1 MRVTHIHLEAIE
13 YQTEGGLAVKR
24 YAEHLSPDEAIEP
37 VIDALDARLG
47 ALFASGYEYPGRY
60 TRWDMGFFDPPIRI
74 ETRENAF
81 RIEALNARG
90 RVLLPAILAQV
101 EGLRATR
108 AVALHEDLVSGEV
121 HPPGGY
127 FPEEQR
133 SRQPSVFSILRGIID
148 LFSCPDEHHLG
159 LYGAFG
165 YDLAFQFEPMDY
177 RLSRPADQRDLVLYL
192 PDRLVTVDH
201 NREVA
206 VRYDYEFDT
215 GGGSTQGLPREG
227 AVQPYRAGQA
237 TAAREFE
244 KGAYADIVRKAQEYF
259 RRGDLFEVVPSQ
271 TFYESCPDPP
281 SEIFRRLRE
290 RNPAPYATLI
300 NLGQREYLVGASPEM
315 FVRGE
320 GIRIETCP
328 ISGTVSRGNDALS
341 DADQILKLLS
351 SEKEE
356 SELTMCTDVDR
367 NDKSRICVP
376 GSVRVIGRR
385 QIEMYSRVI
394 HTVDHVE
401 GILRPEYDALDA
413 FLAHTWAVTV
423 TGAPKIWAMRFIESN
438 ERSCRAWYGGAI
450 GFLGF
455 DGNMNTGLTLRTI
468 RIKDGI
474 AEVRAGSTLLIDS
487 IPEDEERET
496 ELKAMAFIDAIGRP
510 RESRGGSAHSGFAED
525 AGSGKRVLL
534 VDYEDSFVHTLA
546 NYLRQTGA
554 DVMTVRTG
562 ISRSRLTELM
572 DAYDPDLVFLSPGPG
587 QPSDFDISLA
597 VDAALER
604 ALPIFGVCLGLQ
616 GIVEY
621 FGGTLGVLPYPMHGK
636 ASRVTV
642 LTGQAGQAGQTGQ
655 AGTLFEG
662 FPRSFTV
669 GRYHSLYADRD
680 RLPPELSVTA
690 ETEDGVVMAIE
701 HRTMPV
707 AAVQFH
713 PESIMTLKDEIGL
726 RLIDNVFRKL
736 VRAADAVDASREG
749 GL

>member
-13 YQTEGGLAVKR
+13 YQTEGGVSVKR
-24 YAEHLSPDEAIEP
+24 YAQHLSPDEAIEP
-37 VIDALDARLG
+37 VVDGLDSHPG

-60 TRWDMGFFDPPIRI
+60 TRWDMGFVDPPIRI
-74 ETRENAF
+74 ESRKNSF
-81 RIEALNARG
+81 HVLALNARG
-90 RVLLPAILAQV
+90 KVLLPAIHGQI
-101 EGLRATR
+101 EGLRVTDTLSR
-108 AVALHEDLVSGEV
+108 QEDRISGEV
-121 HPPGGY
+121 LLPDAY

-133 SRQPSVFSILRGIID
+133 SRQPSIFSILRGIIG

-177 RLSRPADQRDLVLYL
+177 RLRRPADQRDLVLYL
-192 PDRLVTVDH
+192 PDRLVTIDH

-206 VRYDYEFDT
+206 IRYDYEFET
-215 GGGSTQGLPREG
+215 GGESTQDLPREG
-227 AVQPYRAGQA
+227 AVQPYRGGRAA
-237 TAAREFE
+237 TGREFE
-244 KGAYADIVRKAQEYF
+244 KGAYGDVVRKAHEYF

-290 RNPAPYATLI
+290 RNPAPYATLV

-328 ISGTVSRGNDALS
+328 IAGTVSRGNDALS

-351 SEKEE
+351 SEKED

-367 NDKSRICVP
+367 NDKSRVCVP

-413 FLAHTWAVTV
+413 FLSHAWAVTV
-423 TGAPKIWAMRFIESN
+423 TGAPKIWAMRFIEN
-438 ERSCRAWYGGAI
+438 HERSCRAWYGGAI

-474 AEVRAGSTLLIDS
+474 AEVRAGSTLLMDS
-487 IPEDEERET
+487 SPEDEERET
-496 ELKAMAFIDAIGRP
+496 ELKAMAFIDAIRRP
-510 RESRGGSAHSGFAED
+510 RGSGGGTQHPGSAEDSGV
-525 AGSGKRVLL
+525 GKRVFL

-554 DVMTVRTG
+554 DVLTVRTG
-562 ISRSRLTELM
+562 FSRSRLTDLM

-587 QPSDFDISLA
+587 QPSDFDVALA
-597 VDAALER
+597 IDAALER
-604 ALPIFGVCLGLQ
+604 SLPVFGVCLGLQ

-621 FGGTLGVLPYPMHGK
+621 FGGTLGELPYPVHGK
-636 ASRVTV
+636 ESRVIV
-642 LTGQAGQAGQTGQ
+642 RGGRAGA
-655 AGTLFEG
+655 LFEG
-662 FPRSFTV
+662 FPPSFTV
-669 GRYHSLYADRD
+669 GRYHSLYAERE
-680 RLPPELSVTA
+680 RLPLDLSVTA
-690 ETEDGVVMAIE
+690 ESDDGIVMAVE
-701 HRTMPV
+701 HRTLPV

-713 PESIMTLKDEIGL
+713 PESIMTLKDRIGL
-726 RLIDNVFRKL
+726 RLIGNLFRKL
-736 VRAADAVDASREG
+736 VPVADKVDAGREG
-749 GL
+749 NP